1 MKTYSTGE
9 LAKACKVS
17 VRTVQYYDKE
27 GIVVPLQL
35 SEGGRRIYSE
45 DDFKKF
51 HCVCLYKSLG
61 FTLEDIKKI
70 METED
75 TYDLLLEVITKQQ
88 EKISEEIHTLEKT
101 KEKLNTV
108 KEEIVNTGTLKLESL
123 DEMEALL
130 DKKRKHRKTDIMT
143 YIFMGCYVLLLFVGF
158 PITVSVGGIYPFAML
173 IIAIALLLGL
183 IYYHS
188 GVNAY
193 ICPSCHKKFTIGFFK
208 DMFTLNG
215 GSKGKYLKCSHC
227 GHRGWMKES
236 FPE

>member
-27 GIVVPLQL
+27 GIVVPSQL
-35 SEGGRRIYSE
+35 SVGGRRIYSE

-61 FTLEDIKKI
+61 FSLEDIKKI

-75 TYDLLLEVITKQQ
+75 TYDLLLEVIMKQQ
-88 EKISEEIHTLEKT
+88 EKISDEIHTLEKT
-101 KEKLNTV
+101 KEKLNMV
-108 KEEIVNTGTLKLESL
+108 KEEIDNTGTLRLESL

-143 YIFMGCYVLLLFVGF
+143 YIFMGCYVLILFVGF
-158 PITVSVGGIYPFAML
+158 PITVSVGGIYPFVML
-173 IIAIALLLGL
+173 IIAITLLLGL
-183 IYYHS
+183 IFYHS

-193 ICPSCHKKFTIGFFK
+193 ICPSCHEKFPIGFFK